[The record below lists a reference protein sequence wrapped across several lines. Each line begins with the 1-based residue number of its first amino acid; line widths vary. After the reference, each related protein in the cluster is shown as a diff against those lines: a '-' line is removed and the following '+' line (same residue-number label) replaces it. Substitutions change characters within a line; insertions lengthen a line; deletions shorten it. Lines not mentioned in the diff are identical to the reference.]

1 MDQLAKIAI
10 GGSILL
16 GVLVPLAIL
25 GVLALGGACY
35 P

>member
-1 MDQLAKIAI
+1 METLAKIAI

-16 GVLVPLAIL
+16 GVLVPLAFF
-25 GVLALGGACY
+25 GVFALGGAC